1 MSYSDMLTS
10 KSAYVNLNTIV
21 IRIFEAENNST
32 TTFQYG
38 NDAARQVPLTITQ
51 SIVGITI
58 VADSE

>member
-1 MSYSDMLTS
+1 MLTS